1 MQWLC
6 CGCAVAVLCC
16 AVLCCTCVENIG
28 LTSFPPL
35 PPPRRQAAAST
46 ARWEAGKQLGV
57 FDGVPVAVKEMIRVA
72 GHPVH
77 NGFDPTS
84 FPPLQGGF
92 PSYGTPCL
100 SDDPIVTRFR
110 DAGAIIVG
118 MTSMTEGGVT
128 PLGVLIGY

>member
-1 MQWLC
+1 MQC
-6 CGCAVAVLCC
+6 SAVLY
-16 AVLCCTCVENIG
+16 VRGEHRTNL
-28 LTSFPPL
+28 LPSPS
-35 PPPRRQAAAST
+35 PPPHRQAAAST